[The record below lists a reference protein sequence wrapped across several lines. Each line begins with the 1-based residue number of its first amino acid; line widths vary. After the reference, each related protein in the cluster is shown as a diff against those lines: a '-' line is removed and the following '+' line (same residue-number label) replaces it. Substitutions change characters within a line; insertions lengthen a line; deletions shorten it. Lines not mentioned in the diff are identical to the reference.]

1 MSQTNAVA
9 FLNRLFMSRFAPA
22 TWAGA
27 LAILAT
33 LVAAPLAHA
42 HFVDD
47 FNRADGASVGN
58 GWIEKNDAA
67 FTLAGGQVAKQVVG
81 TFYRDNIVYRPAAEN
96 VLDVEASLEFTLLTA
111 LPGYPQVIA
120 RLQTNTAANAD
131 AFDGYMLYLPDSG
144 TSAIIGRQTGNAFV
158 ATLAT
163 MNFTQALNTTDR
175 YRLRLRVTGTN
186 PVQLSG
192 IVERLAGGVWQTIG
206 QAEIADAAANRIATA
221 GSVGFGGYVESAY
234 RYDNFARV
242 DVGAIGTPNPA
253 PAATGLAPAS
263 ANAGESG
270 FPVVVYGSGFT
281 TDSTVRWNGSNRVTT
296 YVSPSELEAFINT
309 ADLATAGNAAVTVF
323 NPAPA
328 GGLSQALTFQVLS
341 APPAPAPAITALNPN
356 TVTAGAAGFVMTV
369 TGSGFTADSTV
380 RWNGSGLA
388 TTFIA
393 VNELRANVA
402 AADVAAAGTFSVT
415 VLRAADGQV
424 SPPVTFTVAVAPPAG
439 AFLDTF
445 TRADS
450 ATIGNGWVEKAAAAF
465 SIVGNEAAKVAA
477 GGSDYRNNI
486 VYRPAGEDLLDVEAS
501 AELRFLSMPAGY
513 PQVFVRAQAGT
524 IATSGQLDAYLL
536 YVNDSATQAILARQ
550 RGGNYDTPL
559 ATFGLSTALNTTDRF
574 RLRLRAEG
582 GNPVQLGAFVERL
595 VSGNWQIIG
604 QAAFS
609 DVATARIATAGS
621 VGIGGYVETN
631 YRYDNFSRTSLGT
644 VSNNPVPVAGG
655 LSPASATAGS
665 AAIQL
670 VVTGSGFVP
679 ASVVRWNGSNRTTT
693 YVSATQLTAQITATD
708 LAATGSAAVS
718 VFNPAPGGGTSD
730 NLSFTISAPASN
742 PVPVA
747 TSLNPASVAA
757 GSGAFNLTVLGSGFV
772 AGSMVRWNGA
782 DRATTLVSGGELRA
796 AITAADVTTAGTAN
810 VTVFNPAPG
819 GGLSGTVPFQ
829 ITAANN
835 PVPVTNGLAP
845 SSAQAG
851 SAALTLTVSG
861 TGFIGASIV
870 RWNGSD
876 RPTTFISANELRA
889 SIAAADLTTAASRTV
904 TVFNP
909 APGGG
914 TSNGQTFTITAAS
927 PDNPVP
933 QLAQLNPNAQPTGG
947 SAFTLS
953 VLGSG
958 FTTQSVVRW
967 NGQARTTTLVSA
979 TELRANIPGTDIAAA
994 GLAAVTVSNPTPGG
1008 GVSSP
1013 LTFFI
1018 QDGSVAYFFDGFNRA
1033 NNAVI
1038 GNGWTEKNAAAFSL
1052 QDGEVV
1058 STTTTNGFTQDIMY
1072 RPAAEDRLNVENSVE
1087 FRRLP
1092 NQNELAF
1099 ANYPQLHARV
1109 QQNNVAQFN
1118 TLDSYIF
1125 FIDDASVAPRA
1136 MFAVTRAP
1144 QPGERWECYIQ
1155 ALPLPSALVVG
1166 SRYRLR
1172 LTVTGTAPVVMNGS
1186 VDQFSNGAWTTMAS
1200 GTATHSLTTQRDPSL
1215 YCDQTTMPAP
1225 ITNAGGTGLA
1235 KWINRTDVYDNFY
1248 WREVEGVPSPPTI
1261 GALNPASRIAG
1272 SGAFTLVV
1280 TGTGFSTGSVVRWN
1294 GAARTTTFIS
1304 STEVRAAISA
1314 TDVAASGSAAV
1325 TVFQSSSGQSSNQY
1339 TFDILPA
1346 SGQQTLFDNFDR
1358 ADSAAI
1364 GNGWIEK
1371 NAGAFALQSN
1381 RVAKL
1386 STPNADYRDNI
1397 VYRPA
1402 VEDLLNAESSLEF
1415 RLLSANVGY
1424 PAVLVRVQASTVN
1437 SSQRF
1442 DGYMLYINSSVNQAV
1457 IARQAGTG
1465 YDFPLGQLSFAE
1477 PLNLTDTYRMRLSAT
1492 GTNPVQLRAYMERWN
1507 GSSWQVLAQATVNDS
1522 AAQRIATPGAVGF
1535 GGYIENS
1542 YTFDNFR
1549 RTDLGP

>member
-1 MSQTNAVA
+1 MSQANAVA
-9 FLNRLFMSRFAPA
+9 FLSRLFTCRSAA
-22 TWAGA
+22 GAWAGA
-27 LAILAT
+27 LAMLAM
-33 LVAAPLAHA
+33 LVAAPPARA

-47 FNRADGASVGN
+47 FNRADGASIGN

-81 TFYRDNIVYRPAAEN
+81 TFYRDNIVYRPDAEN
-96 VLDVEASLEFTLLTA
+96 ALDVEASLEFTLLTA
-111 LPGYPQVIA
+111 LPGYPQIIA
-120 RLQTNTAANAD
+120 RLQTNTAASAD
-131 AFDGYMLYLPDSG
+131 AFEGYMLYLPDSG

-158 ATLAT
+158 ATLTT

-192 IVERLAGGVWQTIG
+192 FVERLAGGIWQTIG
-206 QAEIADAAANRIATA
+206 QAGIADAAANRIAAA

-242 DVGAIGTPNPA
+242 DIGAIGTPNPA
-253 PAATGLAPAS
+253 PAAAGLAPS
-263 ANAGESG
+263 GANAGESG

-309 ADLATAGNAAVTVF
+309 ADLATAGNSEITVF

-356 TVTAGAAGFVMTV
+356 AVTAGAAGFVMTV

-380 RWNGSGLA
+380 RWNGTGLA

-393 VNELRANVA
+393 TNELRA
-402 AADVAAAGTFSVT
+402 DVAASNVASAGTFNIT

-424 SPPVTFTVAVAPPAG
+424 SSSATFTVSAAPPAG

-445 TRADS
+445 ARADS

-465 SIVGNEAAKVAA
+465 SIAGNEAAKVAA
-477 GGSDYRNNI
+477 GGGDYRNNI
-486 VYRPAGEDLLDVEAS
+486 VYRPAAEDLLDVEAS
-501 AELRFLSMPAGY
+501 VELRFLSMPVGY
-513 PQVFVRAQAGT
+513 PQLMIRAQAGT
-524 IATSGQLDAYLL
+524 IATFGQLDAYLL
-536 YVNDSATQAILARQ
+536 YVNDSATQAVLARQ
-550 RGGNYDTPL
+550 RGGGWDTPL
-559 ATFGLSTALNTTDRF
+559 AIFALSSAFNTTDRF

-582 GNPVQLGAFVERL
+582 TNPVQLGAFVERL
-595 VSGNWQIIG
+595 VSGSWQIIG
-604 QAAFS
+604 QATFS
-609 DVATARIATAGS
+609 DVAAARIATAGS
-621 VGIGGYVETN
+621 VGFGGYIETN
-631 YRYDNFSRTSLGT
+631 YRYDNFSRTPLG
-644 VSNNPVPVAGG
+644 SISSNPVPVAGA
-655 LSPASATAGS
+655 LNPASATAGS
-665 AAIQL
+665 TAIQL
-670 VVTGSGFVP
+670 AVTGSGFVP

-693 YVSATQLTAQITATD
+693 YVSATQINAQITATD
-708 LAATGSAAVS
+708 LAAAGSGAVS
-718 VFNPAPGGGTSD
+718 VFNPAPGGGTSGD
-730 NLSFTISAPASN
+730 LTFTINALTSN

-772 AGSMVRWNGA
+772 AGSVVRWNGA
-782 DRATTLVSGGELRA
+782 DRATTLISSGELRA
-796 AITAADVTTAGTAN
+796 AITATDVSTAGTAN
-810 VTVFNPAPG
+810 VAVLNPTPG
-819 GGLSGTVPFQ
+819 GGLSGIVPFQ
-829 ITAANN
+829 IAAANN
-835 PVPVTNGLAP
+835 PAPVTSSLMP
-845 SSAQAG
+845 TSAQAG

-861 TGFIGASIV
+861 SGFIGASNV

-889 SIAAADLTTAASRTV
+889 SIAAADLTTAATRTV

-933 QLAQLNPNAQPTGG
+933 QVTQLNPNSQPTGG

-967 NGQARTTTLVSA
+967 NGQARTTTLVSS

-994 GLAAVTVSNPTPGG
+994 GLTAITVSNPTPGG
-1008 GVSSP
+1008 GLSSP

-1038 GNGWTEKNAAAFSL
+1038 GNSWTEKYAAAFSL

-1058 STTTTNGFTQDIMY
+1058 STTTPDGFTYNIMY

-1092 NQNELAF
+1092 NQNVITF

-1109 QQNNVAQFN
+1109 QQNTVAQFN

-1125 FIDDASVAPRA
+1125 FIDDLSVAPRA
-1136 MFAVTRAP
+1136 MFAITRTRP
-1144 QPGERWECYIQ
+1144 DQWWECYIQ

-1172 LTVTGTAPVVMNGS
+1172 FTVTGTAPVVLSGS
-1186 VDQFSNGAWTTMAS
+1186 VDQYSNGAWITMAS

-1215 YCDQTTMPAP
+1215 YCDQPIMPAP
-1225 ITNAGGTGLA
+1225 ITDAGGSGLA
-1235 KWINRTDVYDNFY
+1235 KWTNRRDVYDNFF

-1261 GALNPASRIAG
+1261 SALNPASRSAG

-1280 TGTGFSTGSVVRWN
+1280 NGTGFSTGSVVRWN
-1294 GAARTTTFIS
+1294 GSARTTTFIS
-1304 STEVRAAISA
+1304 STEVRASITAN
-1314 TDVAASGSAAV
+1314 DVLTSGLAAV

-1371 NAGAFALQSN
+1371 NAGAFALQSG
-1381 RVAKL
+1381 RVSKL
-1386 STPNADYRDNI
+1386 LTPGGDYRDNI
-1397 VYRPA
+1397 VYRPSA
-1402 VEDLLNAESSLEF
+1402 EDLLNAESSLEF
-1415 RLLSANVGY
+1415 RVLNANIGY
-1424 PAVLVRVQASTVN
+1424 PAILVRVQANTVN
-1437 SSQRF
+1437 FAQRF
-1442 DGYMLYINSSVNQAV
+1442 DGYILYMNSSANQAI

-1465 YDFPLGQLSFAE
+1465 YDTPLAPLSLSE
-1477 PLNLTDTYRMRLSAT
+1477 PLNLVDTYRMRLSAT
-1492 GTNPVQLRAYMERWN
+1492 GTNPVQLRAYVERWN

-1522 AAQRIATPGAVGF
+1522 AAQRIASPGAVGF
-1535 GGYIENS
+1535 GGDIENS

-1549 RTDLGP
+1549 RIDLGP